1 MTMLSSFSTFIKM
14 RQEPSQFDRNQD
26 DDDIDLIDNL
36 TDIEVI
42 SKL

>member
-1 MTMLSSFSTFIKM
+1 M
-14 RQEPSQFDRNQD
+14 RQEPWQFDRNQD